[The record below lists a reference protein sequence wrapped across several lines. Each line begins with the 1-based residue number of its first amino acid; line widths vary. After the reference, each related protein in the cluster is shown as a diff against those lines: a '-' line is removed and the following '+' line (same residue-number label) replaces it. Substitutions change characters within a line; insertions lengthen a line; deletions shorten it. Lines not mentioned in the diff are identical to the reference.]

1 MTTDETYT
9 RAYTPAS
16 IRCLVCSE
24 ALLVRPARGRK
35 SGKPFLML
43 VCGRDGRHFRAFVN
57 DQEYVRGVL
66 ERLEGQTRP
75 VGAGN
80 GPEPGTAPSESY
92 GADLER
98 RSEGGK

>member
-16 IRCLVCSE
+16 IRCLVCGE

-66 ERLEGQTRP
+66 ERLEGQTQSCEL
-75 VGAGN
+75 VDDLGH
-80 GPEPGTAPSESY
+80 ES
-92 GADLER
+92 DTSRRSKTKLER
-98 RSEGGK
+98 GRGT